1 MLPRSVVVPLSGI
14 RKVELL
20 TRVPRGT
27 RSNVG
32 FLLPFGDPDAGDAH
46 A

>member
-1 MLPRSVVVPLSGI
+1 MVPRSVVVPVSGI
-14 RKVELL
+14 HKVELL
-20 TRVPRGT
+20 THVPRGT

-32 FLLPFGDPDAGDAH
+32 FLLPLGDRDAGDAH